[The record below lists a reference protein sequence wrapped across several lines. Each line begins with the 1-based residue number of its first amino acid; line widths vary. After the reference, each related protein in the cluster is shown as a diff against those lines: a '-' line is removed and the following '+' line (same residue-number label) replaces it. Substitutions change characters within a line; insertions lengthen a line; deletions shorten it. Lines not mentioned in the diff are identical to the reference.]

1 MSTFDSDDKQPEE
14 ESSSKDEEI
23 IELEVPE
30 TVSESEEEFIVISS
44 EPESDDSPEPERN
57 DFGVLTKTFE
67 LNEDDTDDD
76 FDEPML
82 ESSDNAAT
90 ASIVD
95 AEELADSFSDETDVE
110 ATDDDFIETPVEL
123 TEDEQ
128 EKVLELQLDKPLVLS
143 DVLNEDDIPEESDDS
158 VEDDIVVDS
167 EEISED
173 GIDESEDTYE
183 EKAEGEQAT
192 GSRIAWLIYP
202 AAVLGIVLRILW
214 YLKNS
219 ALNAQEAALS
229 HALISRNLTE
239 LFQPLGE
246 GQIAPIG
253 FLIKVKMHSLL
264 FGDNEYMLRLY
275 SLSASILALIFF
287 VWTIR
292 KLVEPVV
299 AVIAVALLSL
309 SFPLIEQA
317 ATLSPWS
324 GDFMA
329 ATLMLLLGTQSVKHA
344 PSMKLFGVIAVIGLV
359 LQWFSLTFIFILFGI
374 GLTLFLEALWS
385 RDGAKIK
392 GMALLNCIW
401 LVGFI
406 VHYFIALKPYL
417 NDSTLRE
424 TYSAYFFPIPSN
436 GSWFRPVYWL
446 GERATAIFVEPLGI
460 VLPGLGLFACLL
472 GSIVLIRTQRSL
484 LMMLLLPLVGLL
496 IASALRLYPMHEH
509 LLHCLAPALAITCA
523 VGLSGLIH
531 LLWSARRRAAV
542 FLIALIFVPNAVLTT
557 HAILRA
563 KDEGIT
569 AALQYWIDSDDAQAE
584 IYIDGAL
591 RNQFHYYTR
600 SAIDLNPDSIQVGV
614 YAADEWAAY
623 DNVLKRYQGQ
633 SSVWFLL
640 QKEHAPGI
648 YGYFLS
654 RLNGMG
660 RVESHEQWGSVHL
673 YQYDLSVAP
682 IQSDAESTADELSES
697 IETKEVTVE
706 PDDSE

>member
-1 MSTFDSDDKQPEE
+1 MSTFDSDYKQPEE
-14 ESSSKDEEI
+14 ESSSNDEEI
-23 IELEVPE
+23 IEVEEAE
-30 TVSESEEEFIVISS
+30 TMSESEEEFIVISS
-44 EPESDDSPEPERN
+44 EPESDDSPDPEYN
-57 DFGVLTKTFE
+57 DFGVLTNTFE

-76 FDEPML
+76 FDEPTL
-82 ESSDNAAT
+82 EFSEDAAS
-90 ASIVD
+90 ASIVH
-95 AEELADSFSDETDVE
+95 AEELADSLSDEADFE

-123 TEDEQ
+123 TEDER

-143 DVLNEDDIPEESDDS
+143 DVLNEEDIPKESDDS
-158 VEDDIVVDS
+158 VKDDIVVHS
-167 EEISED
+167 EEVSED
-173 GIDESEDTYE
+173 GIGESEDTYE
-183 EKAEGEQAT
+183 EKVEGEQAP
-192 GSRIAWLIYP
+192 GSRIVWLIYP
-202 AAVLGIVLRILW
+202 AALLGIILRILW

-229 HALISRNLTE
+229 HALINRNLTE

-246 GQIAPIG
+246 GLIAPVG
-253 FLIKVKMHSLL
+253 FLIKLKMQTLL

-275 SLSASILALIFF
+275 SLCASILAIIFF

-329 ATLMLLLGTQSVKHA
+329 ATLMLLLATQSVKHA
-344 PSMKLFGVIAVIGLV
+344 PSMKFFTVIAVTGLV
-359 LQWFSLTFIFILFGI
+359 LQLFSLALLFILFGI
-374 GLTLFLEALWS
+374 GITLFLEALWS

-392 GMALLNCIW
+392 GIALLNCLW

-417 NDSTLRE
+417 TDSTLHE
-424 TYSAYFFPIPSN
+424 TYSAYFFPVPSN

-446 GERATAIFVEPLGI
+446 GERAIAIFVDPLGI

-484 LMMLLLPLVGLL
+484 LMMLLLPLMGLL
-496 IASALRLYPMHEH
+496 IASALSLYPMHEH
-509 LLHCLAPALAITCA
+509 LLYCLAPALAITCA

-531 LLWSARRRAAV
+531 LLVSSRRRAAV

-557 HAILRA
+557 HAIMRA
-563 KDEGIT
+563 KDVGVT
-569 AALQYWIDSDDAQAE
+569 AALQYWIDSDAPQAE

-600 SAIDLNPDSIQVGV
+600 SAINLNPDSIQVGV
-614 YAADEWAAY
+614 YSADEWAAY
-623 DNVLKRYQGQ
+623 DNILKRFQGQ

-640 QKEHAPGI
+640 QKEHASGI
-648 YGYFLS
+648 YGYFVS
-654 RLNGMG
+654 RLNSMG

-673 YQYDLSVAP
+673 YQYDLSGAP

-706 PDDSE
+706 PDDIE